1 MSVGSE
7 IGDEEGKSSQDND
20 LEKMTVPK
28 PKGGKKGDGDSD
40 SDDDT
45 FDDRSV

>member
-20 LEKMTVPK
+20 LENMTVPK
-28 PKGGKKGDGDSD
+28 PKVDKKGDDD
-40 SDDDT
+40 SDDDAY
-45 FDDRSV
+45 DDRAV